1 MAMMNQSVSQHTP
14 SATEPAWLRFAPL
27 AVLAVLAFI
36 TLLLP
41 KEALRV
47 FDVVGNAVC
56 HRIPARSFFIAGTQ
70 LPVCA
75 RDTGMFSAALL
86 GLVMFAATLPT
97 RAALFPRRPMLFAL
111 ALAFAL
117 WAFDG
122 FNSYFLLA
130 TGRTLF
136 YMPQNWL
143 RLVTGA
149 LMGASLS
156 AFVAALFN
164 QAVWRDVANT
174 PTVARW
180 RDVGKLAG
188 VAALIIAVVLWQPDF
203 LFGPIALMSGM
214 GVVTLLTI
222 VNGLLVLI
230 VLRRH
235 GQVLFWRQLVV
246 PAIAGL
252 TLTLIQVIAI
262 DLLRSALTARIG
274 LPF

>member
-1 MAMMNQSVSQHTP
+1 MELETRNSEFGTRNA
-14 SATEPAWLRFAPL
+14 APAWLRFVPL
-27 AVLAVLAFI
+27 VTLAALAFI

-41 KEALRV
+41 KEALRI
-47 FDVVGNAVC
+47 FDVVGYAVC
-56 HRIPARSFFIAGTQ
+56 HRIPTRSFFIAGTQ

-86 GLVMFAATLPT
+86 GLVMFVATLHT
-97 RAALFPRRPMLFAL
+97 RASLFPRRPILFVF

-164 QAVWRDVANT
+164 QAVWRDATNIA
-174 PTVARW
+174 TVAGW
-180 RDVGKLAG
+180 RDVAKLAG
-188 VAALIIAVVLWQPDF
+188 VAALVIAIVLWQPDF
-203 LFGPIALMSGM
+203 LYGPIALVSAL

-230 VLRRH
+230 VLKQH
-235 GQVLFWRQLVV
+235 GQVQHWRELAVPLF
-246 PAIAGL
+246 AGL
-252 TLTLIQVIAI
+252 VLTLIQVIAI
-262 DLLRSALTARIG
+262 DWLRATLTAGMG

>member
-1 MAMMNQSVSQHTP
+1 MNRSIPHQT
-14 SATEPAWLRFAPL
+14 AAALEPAWLRFLPL
-27 AVLAVLAFI
+27 AVLAALAFI
-36 TLLLP
+36 AMLLP

-47 FDVVGNAVC
+47 FDVVGYAVC
-56 HRIPARSFFIAGTQ
+56 HRIPSRSFIVAGAQ

-86 GLVMFAATLPT
+86 GLVLFAATLQT
-97 RAALFPRRPMLFAL
+97 RAALFPRRPWVFVFAL
-111 ALAFAL
+111 AFGL

-130 TGRTLF
+130 TGHTLL
-136 YMPQNWL
+136 YTPQNWL
-143 RLVTGA
+143 RLTTGA

-164 QAVWRDVANT
+164 QAVWRDVTNVA
-174 PTVARW
+174 TVTGW
-180 RDVGKLAG
+180 RDMVKLAG
-188 VAALIIAVVLWQPDF
+188 VVVFVIATVLWQPDF
-203 LFGPIALMSGM
+203 LYGPIALTSGM
-214 GVVTLLTI
+214 GAVTLLTI

-235 GQVLFWRQLVV
+235 GQVQHWGQLIV
-246 PAIAGL
+246 PMLAGFN
-252 TLTLIQVIAI
+252 LTLIEVIAI
-262 DLLRSALTARIG
+262 DLLRSTLTAGTG

>member
-1 MAMMNQSVSQHTP
+1 MNHSVPHPNTTT
-14 SATEPAWLRFAPL
+14 TEPAWLRYVPAL
-27 AVLAVLAFI
+27 ALAALVVL
-36 TLLLP
+36 TMLLP
-41 KEALRV
+41 KDALRV
-47 FDVVGNAVC
+47 FDWVGYAVC
-56 HRIPARSFFIAGTQ
+56 HRIPTRSFFIAGTQ

-86 GLVMFAATLPT
+86 GLVMFAATLHT
-97 RAALFPRRPMLFAL
+97 RAALFPRRPALFVFAL
-111 ALAFAL
+111 AFGL

-156 AFVAALFN
+156 AFVSALFN
-164 QAVWRDVANT
+164 QAVWQDATNT
-174 PTVARW
+174 TVAAGW
-180 RDVGKLAG
+180 RDVSKLAG
-188 VAALIIAVVLWQPDF
+188 VAALVIAVVLWQPDF
-203 LFGPIALMSGM
+203 LYGPIALVSGL

-230 VLRRH
+230 VLKRH
-235 GQVLFWRQLVV
+235 GQVQHWQQLMLPLF
-246 PAIAGL
+246 AGFA
-252 TLTLIQVIAI
+252 LTLIEVIAI
-262 DLLRSALTARIG
+262 DLLRATLTAG
-274 LPF
+274 MALPF